1 MPKIT
6 FPNLGEVLEIH
17 RDQIARYGGSSGMY
31 DFPSLGKHEGAVAYA
46 GYFEVAARC
55 LEDVLLEL
63 PLRGCRDCHEKNN
76 GACPQR
82 PPEKCVRLCRMALA
96 ILVRDF
102 PPVAGTQS
110 DLPAVP
116 GILIASMIS
125 RRAAFVA

>member
-1 MPKIT
+1 MPKVT
-6 FPNLGEVLEIH
+6 FPDLGEVLEIH

-76 GACPQR
+76 GACPHR
-82 PPEKCVRLCRMALA
+82 PPEKRV
-96 ILVRDF
+96 
-102 PPVAGTQS
+102 
-110 DLPAVP
+110 
-116 GILIASMIS
+116 
-125 RRAAFVA
+125 RRAVWCLRSLFRISLQSPELNRTCRPFRES